1 MLERGRRK
9 LATSF
14 ILCWKCSE
22 ECGTLKKSA
31 KRRPAMKYTNPIIKG
46 FNPDPSI
53 VRVGY
58 DYYLVTSSFEYFPG
72 IPVYHSTDLVNW
84 TQIGN
89 CINSAEDLPF
99 ETAKAS
105 GGIWA
110 PTIRYNEGKFYVTA
124 TFDGYGN
131 FIISADNPSG
141 KWSKPVKAQ
150 IDGIDPSIL
159 FDKGRAYYT
168 TNARGFG
175 GKEAISLVRIDV
187 ESGELLGDIR
197 QIWNGTEGGFL
208 EAPHLYHIDGWY
220 YLLAAE
226 GGTNFGHMVT
236 VARSRDVWGPYESFE
251 GNPVLTNR
259 NDTTKRIACAGHGDL
274 VEDTNGHWWM
284 VHLATRPA
292 NNWLSHIGRETFL
305 VPIRWE
311 NGWPVAGIDNKSM
324 LEFDGPLWNE
334 QRKNVSWKA
343 DLKKMELQWL
353 RLRKPIEEN
362 YIFEDGRLILKP
374 STVELTAKNG
384 SPTFMAVRHF
394 DMECKLE
401 TKISFNTCNDNDEAG
416 VVLYLSN
423 EFYYNI
429 CKKRKNGQDY
439 IIVAKRADDFG
450 QVVYKALID
459 EGDVTFKVE
468 AYKEMY
474 KFYYAVNGGAYT
486 YAGSAA
492 TRFLSCELA
501 GKCFTGTLMGIYA
514 QCDEETDAVAEVFE
528 FSVGE

>member
-1 MLERGRRK
+1 
-9 LATSF
+9 
-14 ILCWKCSE
+14 
-22 ECGTLKKSA
+22 
-31 KRRPAMKYTNPIIKG
+31 
-46 FNPDPSI
+46 
-53 VRVGY
+53 
-58 DYYLVTSSFEYFPG
+58 
-72 IPVYHSTDLVNW
+72 
-84 TQIGN
+84 
-89 CINSAEDLPF
+89 
-99 ETAKAS
+99 
-105 GGIWA
+105 
-110 PTIRYNEGKFYVTA
+110 
-124 TFDGYGN
+124 
-131 FIISADNPSG
+131 
-141 KWSKPVKAQ
+141 
-150 IDGIDPSIL
+150 
-159 FDKGRAYYT
+159 
-168 TNARGFG
+168 
-175 GKEAISLVRIDV
+175 
-187 ESGELLGDIR
+187 
-197 QIWNGTEGGFL
+197 
-208 EAPHLYHIDGWY
+208 
-220 YLLAAE
+220 
-226 GGTNFGHMVT
+226 
-236 VARSRDVWGPYESFE
+236 
-251 GNPVLTNR
+251 
-259 NDTTKRIACAGHGDL
+259 
-274 VEDTNGHWWM
+274 
-284 VHLATRPA
+284 
-292 NNWLSHIGRETFL
+292 
-305 VPIRWE
+305 
-311 NGWPVAGIDNKSM
+311 
-324 LEFDGPLWNE
+324 
-334 QRKNVSWKA
+334 
-343 DLKKMELQWL
+343 MELQWL